1 MKLKLF
7 LVACSFFLV
16 GSINA
21 QIKSAEVLA
30 SGLTCSMCSKA
41 IFKALSQLDFVDT
54 VKVNIETSVYQLRFK
69 KDSAVKIE
77 GIRDAVYDAGFAIA
91 KLSITAD
98 WKDKTA
104 VKDLVFND
112 LGYQFK
118 WQTKVNKTLSSNQK
132 VVIVNKDIQPINGT
146 YLLNY

>member
-7 LVACSFFLV
+7 FVACSFVWV
-16 GSINA
+16 GSTHA

-41 IFKALSQLDFVDT
+41 IFKALSTLDFVDT
-54 VKVNIETSVYQLRFK
+54 VKVNIETSVYQLFFK
-69 KDSAVKIE
+69 KDKLVKIE
-77 GIRDAVYDAGFAIA
+77 GIRDAVYDAGFAID

-104 VKDLVFND
+104 VNDLVFSD

-132 VVIVNKDIQPINGT
+132 VFIMNKGIQPIHGT

>member
-1 MKLKLF
+1 MKLKLLF
-7 LVACSFFLV
+7 VACSFVLV

-54 VKVNIETSVYQLRFK
+54 VKVNIETSVYQLSFK
-69 KDSAVKIE
+69 KDRTVKIE

-118 WQTKVNKTLSSNQK
+118 WQTKVNKTLLSNQK

>member
-7 LVACSFFLV
+7 LVACSFVLV

-54 VKVNIETSVYQLRFK
+54 VKVNIETSVYQLSFK

-104 VKDLVFND
+104 VKDLIFND

>member
-1 MKLKLF
+1 MKLKLLF
-7 LVACSFFLV
+7 VACSFVLV

-54 VKVNIETSVYQLRFK
+54 VKVNIETSVYQLSFK

-98 WKDKTA
+98 WKDKTT

-118 WQTKVNKTLSSNQK
+118 WQTKVNKSLSNHQK
-132 VVIVNKDIQPINGT
+132 VFIINKDIQPVNGT

>member
-7 LVACSFFLV
+7 LVACSFVLV

>member
-1 MKLKLF
+1 
-7 LVACSFFLV
+7 
-16 GSINA
+16 
-21 QIKSAEVLA
+21 
-30 SGLTCSMCSKA
+30 
-41 IFKALSQLDFVDT
+41 
-54 VKVNIETSVYQLRFK
+54 VNIETSVYQLSFK

>member
-7 LVACSFFLV
+7 LVACSFVLV
-16 GSINA
+16 GRINA

-54 VKVNIETSVYQLRFK
+54 VKVNIETSVYQLSFK

-98 WKDKTA
+98 WKDKSA

>member
-7 LVACSFFLV
+7 LVSCSFVLV

-54 VKVNIETSVYQLRFK
+54 VKVNIETSVYQLSFK

>member
-7 LVACSFFLV
+7 LVACSFVLV

-54 VKVNIETSVYQLRFK
+54 VKVNIETSVYQLSFK

>member
-1 MKLKLF
+1 MKFKLF
-7 LVACSFFLV
+7 LVACSFVLV

-54 VKVNIETSVYQLRFK
+54 VKVNIETSVYQLSFK

>member
-7 LVACSFFLV
+7 LVACSFVLV

-54 VKVNIETSVYQLRFK
+54 VKVNIETSVYQLSFK

-98 WKDKTA
+98 WKDKSA

>member
-7 LVACSFFLV
+7 FVACSFVLV

-54 VKVNIETSVYQLRFK
+54 VKVNIETSVYQLSFK

-104 VKDLVFND
+104 LKDLVFND

-118 WQTKVNKTLSSNQK
+118 WQTKVNKTLSSHQK
-132 VVIVNKDIQPINGT
+132 VVIVNKDIQPVNGT

>member
-1 MKLKLF
+1 MKLKLLF
-7 LVACSFFLV
+7 VAFSFVLV

-54 VKVNIETSVYQLRFK
+54 VKVNIETSVYQLSFK

-118 WQTKVNKTLSSNQK
+118 WQTKVNKTLLSNQK

>member
-7 LVACSFFLV
+7 LVACSFVLV
-16 GSINA
+16 GRINA

-54 VKVNIETSVYQLRFK
+54 VKVNIETSVYQLSFK

>member
-1 MKLKLF
+1 MKLKLLF
-7 LVACSFFLV
+7 VACSFVLV

-54 VKVNIETSVYQLRFK
+54 VKVNIETSVYQLSFK

>member
-7 LVACSFFLV
+7 LVACSFVLV

-54 VKVNIETSVYQLRFK
+54 VKVNIETSVYQLSFK

-118 WQTKVNKTLSSNQK
+118 WQTKVNKILSSHQK

>member
-1 MKLKLF
+1 MKLKFF
-7 LVACSFFLV
+7 LVACSFVLV

-41 IFKALSQLDFVDT
+41 IYKALSQLDFVDT
-54 VKVNIETSVYQLRFK
+54 VKVNIETSVYQLSFK

-77 GIRDAVYDAGFAIA
+77 GISDAVYDAGFAIA